1 MESKRE
7 GQSSFRQIDPI
18 RAKVDMLIK
27 QKLDKKHKDSI
38 YRKKR
43 HSMLVE
49 YYDYDD
55 DEEQKREAPIN
66 EEETQYK
73 DNKLSFNAKIRKR
86 GKNVSK
92 IKFTLKIYNQKHS
105 KFVKLIDISIGR
117 RRQTDQVRRLRE
129 EEERKC

>member
-7 GQSSFRQIDPI
+7 RQSSFRKQIDPI

-27 QKLDKKHKDSI
+27 QKLEKKHKDDI

-43 HSMLVE
+43 HSMLDMVE

-55 DEEQKREAPIN
+55 EEEQEHDAPIN
-66 EEETQYK
+66 EQEDLSQYK
-73 DNKLSFNAKIRKR
+73 DNKLLFNAKIRKR

-92 IKFTLKIYNQKHS
+92 IKFTLKIYNQNHS
-105 KFVKLIDISIGR
+105 KFVKLIG
-117 RRQTDQVRRLRE
+117 Q
-129 EEERKC
+129 